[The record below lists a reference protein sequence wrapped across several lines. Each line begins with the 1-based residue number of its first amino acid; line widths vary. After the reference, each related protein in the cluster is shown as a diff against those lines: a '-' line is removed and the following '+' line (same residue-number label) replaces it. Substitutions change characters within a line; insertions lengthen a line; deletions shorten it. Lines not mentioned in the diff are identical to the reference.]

1 MRDEGFAWFGD
12 EASRNNK
19 ALFIKPEEL
28 CVLKTDSVLFLVG
41 LAFRWV
47 IHEIHKKENIYTEK
61 DVNLIF
67 RASDR
72 WSGDPQLP
80 RI

>member
-19 ALFIKPEEL
+19 ALFIKPEER
-28 CVLKTDSVLFLVG
+28 CVLKTDSVLLLVG

-47 IHEIHKKENIYTEK
+47 IHELHKKDNIYTEK
-61 DVNLIF
+61 GVNLIF
-67 RASDR
+67 QASV
-72 WSGDPQLP
+72 
-80 RI
+80 